1 MILEKQLIPF
11 PDWLASSFPRFLAYV
26 GLLVVFAIVV
36 GYLLA
41 SARSGPGQAFAMI
54 RRAIRS
60 GWKDLR
66 ETSWRRVLALARLA
80 AKESLRRYVIVVF
93 LVFVIILLFAGWYLD
108 VQSDNPARLYL
119 SFVLKS
125 TNFLVVLLAIFLS
138 AFSLPTDIKNKT
150 IYTVVTKPVRP
161 WEIVLGRILGFVVIG
176 TCILLAM
183 LVVSYSFVRRGLD
196 HQHLA
201 DVATV
206 QESADGDGWDG
217 RTNLSA
223 HHRHRI
229 NIDAD
234 GLGTTDARMGHS
246 HAASRDANGQ
256 ISVGPPVGGLEARV
270 PIYGK
275 LRFLNRAGQP
285 TDKGINTGNE
295 WDYRGFVEGRTLSAG
310 IFRFEGLESR
320 DFPNGLPIEMTLR
333 VFRTYTGTIERGILG
348 TMRIVNGDPRV
359 QEAALSAD
367 PAAKRG
373 FDADTA
379 VESEP
384 IPFYAQ
390 EFTPDSRL
398 IDRMITARMLD
409 GSTREVDL
417 FESLVHD
424 GALEFKIQCEEPG
437 QYYGMAQADLYVR
450 AADNW
455 FFWNF
460 AKTYLTIWLQMVIV
474 TSFGVMFSTFL
485 TGSVAMLATLA
496 TCVLGYFSQQIANLA
511 SGQQEGGGPVESLIR
526 IIKQDNL
533 VTEMEPGV
541 TTFIVKTFDHVAMLG
556 MDGISK
562 LTPNFRDFAEH
573 GGINTARFVASGFD
587 ISAGLMGQHI
597 LAALAYFLVTTCA
610 AYFFLKSKEVA
621 A

>member
-11 PDWLASSFPRFLAYV
+11 QDWLAASLPRFLAYA
-26 GLLVVFAIVV
+26 GLLIVFSVII

-41 SARSGPGQAFAMI
+41 SARSGPGQAFA
-54 RRAIRS
+54 RLRQAIRS

-66 ETSWRRVLALARLA
+66 AMSWRRVLALARLA

-93 LVFVIILLFAGWYLD
+93 VVFVTILLFAGWYLD
-108 VQSDNPARLYL
+108 VRSDNPARLYL

-161 WEIVLGRILGFVVIG
+161 WEIVLGRILGFVAIG

-183 LVVSYSFVRRGLD
+183 LVVSYFFVRRGLN
-196 HQHLA
+196 HRHVA

-206 QESADGDGWDG
+206 QESADEDGWEG
-217 RTNLSA
+217 GTSLAA
-223 HHRHRI
+223 HHRHQM
-229 NIDAD
+229 NVDTD
-234 GLGTTDARMGHS
+234 GLGETDARMGHS
-246 HAASRDANGQ
+246 HLASRAGDGKMS
-256 ISVGPPVGGLEARV
+256 IGPPVGGLEARV

-285 TDKGINTGNE
+285 TDRGINTGNE
-295 WDYRGFVEGRTLSAG
+295 WSYRGFVEGKTLSAG
-310 IFRFEGLESR
+310 IFRFEDLESR
-320 DFPNGLPIEMTLR
+320 DFPEELPIEMTLR
-333 VFRTYTGTIERGILG
+333 VFRTYTGRIEEGIMG
-348 TMRIVNGDPRV
+348 TMRILNGNPAV
-359 QEAALSAD
+359 HEAALSAD

-379 VESEP
+379 VESDP
-384 IPFYAQ
+384 IPFEAQ
-390 EFTPDSRL
+390 EFTPDNRS

-409 GSTREVDL
+409 GTTREVDL

-424 GALEFKIQCEEPG
+424 GAVEFKIQCEEPG
-437 QYYGMAQADLYVR
+437 QYYGMAQADMYIR

-455 FFWNF
+455 FIWNF
-460 AKTYLTIWLQMVIV
+460 VKTYLTIWLQMVIV
-474 TSFGVMFSTFL
+474 TCFGVMFSTFL
-485 TGSVAMLATLA
+485 TGSVAMLATMA
-496 TCVLGYFSQQIANLA
+496 TCVLGYFSQKIADIA
-511 SGQQEGGGPVESLIR
+511 SGQQEGGGPIESLIR

-533 VTEMEPGV
+533 VTEMEPGP
-541 TTFIVKTFDHVAMLG
+541 TTFIIKSLDQVAMFG

-587 ISAGLMGQHI
+587 ISAGLMGQHF
-597 LAALAYFLVTTCA
+597 LTAVAYFLVTTCA
-610 AYFFLKSKEVA
+610 AYFFLKAKELA